1 MNFKY
6 QKIMDLFQ
14 LKEPSPLPEEE
25 ISRIKNCFGEI
36 PKALEE
42 YYRLCGGCE
51 DMNSAQD
58 FLLTTDGRYGDYLL
72 EDFEF
77 PEYYGFYTENQC
89 VSVWA
94 VKKSDLNQENPPVYE
109 TYDIFGEDDM
119 PNQSSDIWHKTS
131 DSISEFLIAHAYL
144 HAAFSMPYSNEEFYE
159 ANVEEVNQIAEAFP
173 HADADSL
180 LFTGV
185 QFFQPYEDTVIAVL
199 HQEEEYFLV
208 IYSSWNEAHFQEI
221 DKIMSKIFGIEEA
234 E

>member
-1 MNFKY
+1 MNFNY

-42 YYRLCGGCE
+42 YYKLCGGCE

-58 FLLTTDGRYGDYLL
+58 FLLTSDGRYGDYLL

-94 VKKSDLNQENPPVYE
+94 VKKSDLNQENPPVYA
-109 TYDIFGEDDM
+109 TYDIFDEDGM
-119 PNQSSDIWHKTS
+119 PNQSSDIWHKVS
-131 DSISEFLIAHAYL
+131 DSVSEFLIAHAYL
-144 HAAFSMPYSNEEFYE
+144 HAVFSMPYSNEEFYE
-159 ANVEEVNQIAEAFP
+159 ANAEEVHQIAEAFP
-173 HADADSL
+173 NVH
-180 LFTGV
+180 TEKEM
-185 QFFQPYEDTVIAVL
+185 QFFQFYDDTIIAVL
-199 HQEEEYFLV
+199 QQEEDYFLV
-208 IYSSWNEAHFQEI
+208 MYSSWNEAHFQET
-221 DKIMSKIFGIEEA
+221 DKILSEILGIEE
-234 E
+234 